1 MFVPYVGGCCVS
13 ARSESSLVM
22 AAGLL
27 GVDKDEL
34 HIGLTS
40 RVMQAAKGG
49 HMGTII
55 RYVLVH

>member
-1 MFVPYVGGCCVS
+1 MALLALGGCCVS
-13 ARSESSLVM
+13 ADSESSLVM

-40 RVMQAAKGG
+40 RVMQTAKGG
-49 HMGTII
+49 NLGTII
-55 RYVLVH
+55 R